1 MNKNYLLFNTG
12 YIAKK
17 TAIWKYDYFPI
28 QKIQVTDISR
38 LSEDW
43 ATNSQQD

>member
-1 MNKNYLLFNTG
+1 MKQE
-12 YIAKK
+12 K
-17 TAIWKYDYFPI
+17 DDHFPI

-38 LSEDW
+38 VSADW